1 MNDKD
6 KLIADKVNQILDKM
20 ERSYLSDGF
29 KSEKSFRSLCSVKYG
44 TKYIKI
50 KSKHAVWG
58 FIVNTDS
65 HPKFKY
71 GDVLK
76 ASCRNAPAINFIRGN
91 VFDTNFLDRVKWTS
105 IY

>member
-6 KLIADKVNQILDKM
+6 TLMSDKVTQILDKM
-20 ERSYLSDGF
+20 ESSYLSDGF
-29 KSEKSFRSLCSVKYG
+29 KPKQSFRSLCSVKYG

-50 KSKHAVWG
+50 NAKHSVWG
-58 FIVNTDS
+58 FIVNTNS

-76 ASCRNAPAINFIRGN
+76 ASCRNAPAINFARGN
-91 VFDTNFLDRVKWTS
+91 VFNDNFLDRVQWTS